1 MKDIK
6 GVVFFD
12 LDGTLLNKNCKID
25 KEVRD
30 SIKKLKEN
38 DIMPVVATG
47 RSIFE
52 VEDILKEAGIETILS
67 MNGQYVKHKG
77 KEIINKTIPSEVCEK
92 ILDIAKEKNDVI
104 GFYNSRK
111 IALSTDRD
119 IGRQFYEE
127 IHTKYPCINPESHNE
142 DEVNMVLIISEQTDE
157 AYKNAVPELTFFI
170 NSSKSIDTVSKGGSK
185 GQVIKEFLEKVN
197 ISGVPTYAFG
207 DGVNDISMFEV
218 VDHPIAMGN
227 ATEKLRPYAEYITDD
242 NKSGGI
248 VNGLKKYN
256 LI

>member
-1 MKDIK
+1 MEDIK

-12 LDGTLLNKNCKID
+12 LDGTLLNENCKID
-25 KEVRD
+25 EEEIY
-30 SIKKLKEN
+30 SINKLKEN

-67 MNGQYVKHKG
+67 MNGQYVKHRG
-77 KEIINKTIPSEVCEK
+77 KEIVNKTIPLDICEK
-92 ILDIAKEKNDVI
+92 VLEIAKKKNDVI

-111 IALSTDRD
+111 IALSADRD
-119 IGRQFYEE
+119 ISRQFYQE
-127 IHTKYPCINPESHNE
+127 IHTKYPCINPKSYKE
-142 DEVNMVLIISEQTDE
+142 DEVNMILIISEQTDE
-157 AYKNAVPELTFFI
+157 VYKDSVPELTFFI

-185 GQVIKEFLEKVN
+185 GQAIKEFLKKIK

-207 DGVNDISMFEV
+207 DGINDISMFEV

-227 ATEKLRPYAEYITDD
+227 ATEKLHLYAEYITDD
-242 NKSGGI
+242 NKNSGI